1 MESTGKVKAV
11 GAVVLGLVLLTAA
24 VLVYL
29 FIAGDGATYYT
40 QIDNTRIT
48 ENNSSGGVI
57 DLKGG
62 MAYSYTL
69 ICYNAKGKQ
78 EQITFG
84 TDRELREGA
93 FLRLE
98 VVPLRGV
105 VDWAEV
111 QYEELPQA
119 VKDALPEQMK

>member
-24 VLVYL
+24 VLVYV
-29 FIAGDGATYYT
+29 FIAGEGTAYYT
-40 QIDNTRIT
+40 RVDNTQIT
-48 ENNSSGGVI
+48 ENGPRNGVI

-69 ICYNAKGKQ
+69 TCYNGKGK
-78 EQITFG
+78 EDRITFG

-105 VDWAEV
+105 MDWAEV

-119 VKDALPEQMK
+119 VKDAYPSR